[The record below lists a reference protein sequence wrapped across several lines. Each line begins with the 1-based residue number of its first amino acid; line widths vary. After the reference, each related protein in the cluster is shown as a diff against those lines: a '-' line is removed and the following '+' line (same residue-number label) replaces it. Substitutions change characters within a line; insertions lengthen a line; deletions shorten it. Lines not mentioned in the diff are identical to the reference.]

1 MRFEAVIFDLDGTL
15 LDSMD
20 VWEQIDICFLQK
32 HGLSVPAYYVAEI
45 CVRSFAEAAQY
56 TIDLFGLSEKSENII
71 REWRFFLNFGY
82 RQQKL

>member
-32 HGLSVPAYYVAEI
+32 RGLLVPADYVTEI
-45 CVRSFAEAAQY
+45 CARSFEEAAQY
-56 TIDLFGLSEKSENII
+56 TIGRARS
-71 REWRFFLNFGY
+71 
-82 RQQKL
+82 